1 MTEKMTNYRWTIC
14 IMMFLALT
22 INYLD
27 RQVLSLTWDE
37 FIKPEFH
44 WNEAHYGIVTAT
56 FSIVYAIGMLF
67 AGRLIDWLGTKRGY
81 LWSIGIWSAGACL
94 HAFCGI
100 ATEAWVGLE
109 DKAALL
115 SATGDMAVV
124 ISTVSMYFFLAA
136 RCVLAIGEAGYFPVA
151 VKVTA
156 EYFPKRDRAFAT
168 SIFNAGASIGALIA
182 PLTIPYIAKAVGWEL
197 AFVIIG
203 VLGFIWMG
211 FWVFMYNAPE
221 KSRFVNQAELA
232 YIQQDKQLEAELLK
246 KQQEEK
252 KMPFLQC
259 FCYRQTWA
267 FALGKFLTDG
277 VWWFFLFWTPSYLNT
292 QFGIKMTE
300 GQGSAMIF
308 VLYAIT
314 MLSLYGG
321 KLPTIFINRS
331 GSNPYAARMRAMLIF
346 AFVPLVVL
354 FAQPLGT
361 VSPWFS
367 VIIIG
372 IGCAAHQSWSANVYT
387 VVSDMFPR
395 SAVATVTGI
404 GGMAGGV
411 SSMLM
416 QMSAGQLFVYAD
428 RVQLEFMGFIGKPA
442 GYFIIFCICSVA
454 YLVGWTVMKA
464 LVPRYQLIEN

>member
-1 MTEKMTNYRWTIC
+1 
-14 IMMFLALT
+14 
-22 INYLD
+22 
-27 RQVLSLTWDE
+27 
-37 FIKPEFH
+37 
-44 WNEAHYGIVTAT
+44 
-56 FSIVYAIGMLF
+56 
-67 AGRLIDWLGTKRGY
+67 
-81 LWSIGIWSAGACL
+81 
-94 HAFCGI
+94 
-100 ATEAWVGLE
+100 
-109 DKAALL
+109 
-115 SATGDMAVV
+115 
-124 ISTVSMYFFLAA
+124 
-136 RCVLAIGEAGYFPVA
+136 
-151 VKVTA
+151 
-156 EYFPKRDRAFAT
+156 
-168 SIFNAGASIGALIA
+168 
-182 PLTIPYIAKAVGWEL
+182 
-197 AFVIIG
+197 
-203 VLGFIWMG
+203 
-211 FWVFMYNAPE
+211 
-221 KSRFVNQAELA
+221 
-232 YIQQDKQLEAELLK
+232 
-246 KQQEEK
+246 
-252 KMPFLQC
+252 MPFLQC

-267 FALGKFLTDG
+267 FALGKLLTDG

-428 RVQLEFMGFIGKPA
+428 RVQLEFMGFVGKPA

-454 YLVGWTVMKA
+454 YLVGWTVMKG
-464 LVPRYQLIEN
+464 LVPRYQLIES